1 MRREC
6 SLLMSNHRS
15 SSHIMATASPLP
27 LVLVSVLSI
36 AASYLYFSSKS
47 AAMSPIQSISAPNI
61 IIKAER
67 VTLEGKQEPM
77 TSVTAPLISNPN
89 LRSATT
95 AMVKKNYAPELPLYP
110 SLCKVKR
117 LFGREHNGGWFVC
130 GDDLPDSTKGDKC
143 VIYSYGLGADW
154 SFDSAAE
161 KEAGCEVHGF
171 DPSGLL
177 WRQGMHGR
185 DYSGIDYATQYPSK
199 LKTFHNW
206 GIGVVE
212 KALYPVG
219 TVPQEW
225 PGLGDPQLSKSNSEP
240 WLLKSIEQ
248 TMIELGHAYSGL
260 TVLKVDTEGSEWDAM
275 TAFFNSEKVTK
286 MIKGGKIRQ
295 LLLEW
300 HWDPDSTARNQRH
313 EALMRKVE
321 ELGFR
326 PWYVNRHEG
335 SECCLDVSYVWRPDS
350 SAATGGAI

>member
-1 MRREC
+1 
-6 SLLMSNHRS
+6 MSNHRS
-15 SSHIMATASPLP
+15 SSHPWAATSPLL
-27 LVLVSVLSI
+27 LVLVSVVSI
-36 AASYLYFSSKS
+36 AASYLYFSKS
-47 AAMSPIQSISAPNI
+47 FATTPIQSISTPSI
-61 IIKAER
+61 IIKAEH

-77 TSVTAPLISNPN
+77 AAALTPSTSNPN

-95 AMVKKNYAPELPLYP
+95 TVVKNYAPQLPLHP
-110 SLCKVKR
+110 SSCKSKR

-130 GDDLPDSTKGDKC
+130 GDDFPDSTKGEKC

-154 SFDSAAE
+154 SFDTAAE

-206 GIGVVE
+206 GLGVVK

-260 TVLKVDTEGSEWDAM
+260 TVLKVDTEGSEWDAIA
-275 TAFFNSEKVTK
+275 AFFDSEKVVK
-286 MIKGGKIRQ
+286 MIKEGKIRQ

-313 EALMRKVE
+313 AALMRKVE
-321 ELGFR
+321 ELGFK

-335 SECCLDVSYVWRPDS
+335 SECCLDVSYVWRPS
-350 SAATGGAI
+350 TP